1 MQFEKTLERG
11 QKYLE
16 KIIQQA
22 SSGVVSGDDAFLLS
36 DTYGFPLELTQELAI
51 EYGYTVDVDGYEDAL
66 QAARKKAKENAKDT
80 FSRGVDWAQYLD
92 GIDPTVFV
100 WYEEWD
106 VTDPQI
112 VKQIMLDD
120 GRMVMIFDK
129 TPFYAES
136 GWQTGDRGMVT
147 LDDGSI
153 KMIVDVKQYG
163 GVFLHFVAG

>member
-22 SSGVVSGDDAFLLS
+22 SGSIVSGDDAFLFFFF
-36 DTYGFPLELTQELAI
+36 YGFPLELTQELAI
-51 EYGYTVDVDGYEDAL
+51 EHGYSVDVDGYENAL
-66 QAARKKAKENAKDT
+66 QGARKKAKENAKDT

-112 VKQIMLDD
+112 MKQIMLDD

-129 TPFYAES
+129 TPFYAEG
-136 GWQTGDRGMVT
+136 GWQTGDRGMIT

-163 GVFLHFVAG
+163 GVFLHFVE